1 VRNAPHRRCV
11 SFAPRITELIARI
24 SLITSR
30 CVGRP
35 IRNLHRSPR
44 PAPID
49 RFLEGPAKHEN
60 DEDENNADHHDLPP
74 CNGASCTQACGNPDD
89 GRRGES
95 LYVMAFLASDNHAR
109 TQKTDAS
116 HDALNHAAGVAAGY
130 RMDGQNCQGRA
141 ETQDAE
147 GAHASRL
154 SMQIAIQAE
163 HDSDQGCSTEPKR
176 NVESVHSGK
185 NFTTTSRR
193 QPLQPSTRPCDRGP
207 VPRLSIGRVHYIR
220 ARAIQ
225 GDLRIFFSVRQ
236 KALIAAVPF
245 VSCWQLKRTCSY
257 VCFLTAIGS

>member
-1 VRNAPHRRCV
+1 MRRPAPSALGSGIRRAKLRYGAERAPQAVRKLRAANHRV
-11 SFAPRITELIARI
+11 DQLIARI

-60 DEDENNADHHDLPP
+60 DEDENNADHHDLPS
-74 CNGASCTQACGNPDD
+74 CNCASRTHACGNPDD

-116 HDALNHAAGVAAGY
+116 HDALNHAAGIAAGY
-130 RMDGQNCQGRA
+130 RMDRQNGQGRA

-147 GAHASRL
+147 GADAGRL
-154 SMQIAIQAE
+154 SMQIAVEPE
-163 HDSDQGCSTEPKR
+163 HDSNQGCSTEPKR
-176 NVESVHSGK
+176 NVESVHARK
-185 NFTTTSRR
+185 ILAPRR
-193 QPLQPSTRPCDRGP
+193 AEGSPPQPRWP
-207 VPRLSIGRVHYIR
+207 R
-220 ARAIQ
+220 ARAIE
-225 GDLRIFFSVRQ
+225 DLCR
-236 KALIAAVPF
+236 
-245 VSCWQLKRTCSY
+245 
-257 VCFLTAIGS
+257 GSPLGA